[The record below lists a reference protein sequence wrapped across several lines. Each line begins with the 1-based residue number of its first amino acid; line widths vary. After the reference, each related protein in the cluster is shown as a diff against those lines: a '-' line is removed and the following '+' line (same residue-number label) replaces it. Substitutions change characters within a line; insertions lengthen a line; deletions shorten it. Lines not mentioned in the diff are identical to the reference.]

1 MIDPETGAWREMIDP
16 TTRKPGRALQLT
28 VGHAD
33 SVGEQLFA
41 HEDADQ
47 AHVHPIE
54 LMGDLYQTRTVLRCL
69 EDALWRHPLHDYVG
83 EKHRAYPVHGSR
95 ESLGSALRSPGA
107 GALLAVRQ
115 PRSRGPERIR
125 TERPARIGMWIAPR
139 ITTPP
144 EPAGP
149 APEHPLRQ
157 SV

>member
-47 AHVHPIE
+47 AHVHPIK

-69 EDALWRHPLHDYVG
+69 EDEPQVASGYMGAAQGHGNAFAADHPLDVQ
-83 EKHRAYPVHGSR
+83 
-95 ESLGSALRSPGA
+95 PGA
-107 GALLAVRQ
+107 AVPDLGFVGVGFRHNPVGAA
-115 PRSRGPERIR
+115 G
-125 TERPARIGMWIAPR
+125 
-139 ITTPP
+139 
-144 EPAGP
+144 GP
-149 APEHPLRQ
+149 ALPLASHVAVQ
-157 SV
+157 A

>member
-28 VGHAD
+28 VGHVD
-33 SVGEQLFA
+33 GVGEQLFA

-47 AHVHPIE
+47 AHSTPIE

-83 EKHRAYPVHGSR
+83 EKHRAYPVHGAR
-95 ESLGSALRSPGA
+95 ESLWPVLRSTGE
-107 GALLAVRQ
+107 GALLAVQQ
-115 PRSRGPERIR
+115 PRSRGSERIR
-125 TERPARIGMWIAPR
+125 TELPRPNPDVDRPR
-139 ITTPP
+139 IAMPP
-144 EPAGP
+144 EPAGS
-149 APEHPLRQ
+149 ASEHPLRR

>member
-28 VGHAD
+28 VGHMD
-33 SVGEQLFA
+33 GVGEQLFA

-83 EKHRAYPVHGSR
+83 EKHRAYPVR
-95 ESLGSALRSPGA
+95 
-107 GALLAVRQ
+107 AV
-115 PRSRGPERIR
+115 PV
-125 TERPARIGMWIAPR
+125 PARRNHRPPGPMAWRTACGLAPGLR
-139 ITTPP
+139 TPTV
-144 EPAGP
+144 
-149 APEHPLRQ
+149 HNTINY
-157 SV
+157 